1 MYSIPN
7 HLRKIAM
14 KAKRTHIGK
23 YLAFILRHDPDS
35 IGLKLDKNGWAD
47 IDELIKKSK
56 EVKLTREI
64 IEEAVRTDNKQRYRI
79 SDDGSKIR
87 ASQGHS
93 IKVDLGLEP
102 KKPPKYLYHGTAE
115 RFVDSILD
123 KGLEKRTRQDVH
135 LSLNEDTA
143 RTVGKRHG
151 KPVILRIKAGEM
163 HDKGYEFRLSD
174 NKVWLT
180 DEVPKEFIEKVK

>member
-1 MYSIPN
+1 MYTIPN
-7 HLRKIAM
+7 HLRKIAG
-14 KAKRTHIGK
+14 KTNLTHIGK
-23 YLAFILRHDPDS
+23 YLALILRHDPGS

-47 IDELIKKSK
+47 IDELVSKSK
-56 EVKLTREI
+56 KKLTREI
-64 IEEAVRTDNKQRYRI
+64 IEEVVKTDNKQRYRI
-79 SDDGSKIR
+79 SDDGKKIR

-102 KKPPKYLYHGTAE
+102 KKPPKYLFHGTAE

-123 KGLEKRTRQDVH
+123 KGIEKRSRHDVH
-135 LSLNEDTA
+135 LSLNEETA
-143 RTVGKRHG
+143 QSVGKRHG
-151 KPVILRIKAGEM
+151 KPVILRIKAAEM

-180 DEVPKEFIEKVK
+180 AEVPPEFIERV

>member
-1 MYSIPN
+1 MQPISKHIK
-7 HLRKIAM
+7 RIAM
-14 KAKRTHIGK
+14 KANKTHIGK

-47 IDELIKKSK
+47 IDELIRKSK
-56 EVKLTREI
+56 NVKLTREL
-64 IEEAVRTDNKQRYRI
+64 IEEIVRTDNKQRYRI

-93 IKVDLGLEP
+93 IKIDLGLKP

-115 RFVDSILD
+115 HFVDSILS
-123 KGLEKRTRQDVH
+123 KGIEKRRRQDVH
-135 LSLNEDTA
+135 LSLNEETA
-143 RTVGKRHG
+143 RAVGQRHG
-151 KPVILRIKAGEM
+151 KPVILRIKAEEM
-163 HDKGYEFRLSD
+163 NKKGYKFRLSD

-180 DEVPKEFIEKVK
+180 DEVPPEFIEKI